1 MIRPYL
7 SDIIYDHKTPK
18 NLRAHSSNETQFGEW
33 KLQLIMSIIFISS
46 KESDETCYMRTKSD
60 NIEIIV
66 GSETNDIIEDLHE
79 SLLQNYDNNFE
90 QKGII
95 IYRFSEMAKK

>member
-7 SDIIYDHKTPK
+7 SDIIYDHKTPQ

-33 KLQLIMSIIFISS
+33 KIQLIMSIIFISS

-66 GSETNDIIEDLHE
+66 GSETNDIIEELHE

>member
-7 SDIIYDHKTPK
+7 SDVIYDHKTPH

-33 KLQLIMSIIFISS
+33 KIQLIMSIIFISS

-66 GSETNDIIEDLHE
+66 VSETNDIIEELHE
-79 SLLQNYDNNFE
+79 SLLQNYDKNFE

-95 IYRFSEMAKK
+95 IYRFSK